1 MKKKLIALVCALAL
15 AVGLVG
21 CSLSTPDSVGTI
33 GNVDISSGLYLLAQF
48 DAYQTAADL
57 ASDEQDASKVS
68 SFLKATIT
76 VDDATGETAVVSDY
90 VAQKTLENL
99 ESYAAIETRFE
110 ELGGQ
115 LTAEEEAQADSYASQ
130 LMEQYGDT
138 YKANGI
144 GLNTVQRFE
153 RILIKSSDL
162 LELVY
167 GVDGETPVSDADLTS
182 HLENNMYELAYYTI
196 PLYNTSTY
204 ASADDDQITQM
215 LALTQAAVDQT
226 NAAAAADSSTLLG
239 YFSGVVTSALP
250 EVYAVLGSTY
260 SSDSTAPS
268 LELIGDSTVDADA
281 EILSMTVECLQKA
294 GLKDFQLSVGHADFF
309 QGLVE
314 AAGISEEDEEELR
327 ELLANK
333 NFFGVEEF
341 AETLNLKAELNE
353 LFHMLGSL
361 NVDLNDLKR
370 AKEAAASY
378 PRILAAIH
386 NLEELHKVLEVYGIQ
401 KYISFELGIISS
413 YQYYT
418 GIIFSG
424 YTFGSGEPIVKGGR
438 YDKLLTYYGKTS
450 SSIGFAIVIDQL
462 MAALSRQKIN
472 ITIETNGELIV
483 YTKANQAKAIL
494 SAKETRA
501 AGTPVETIL
510 KDDTKTNEDYQNYA
524 KRNRIRTVTFM
535 ED

>member
-57 ASDEQDASKVS
+57 ASDDQDATKVS

-99 ESYAAIETRFE
+99 ESYAAIETRFD
-110 ELGGQ
+110 ELGGV
-115 LTAEEEAQADSYASQ
+115 LTLDEETQADSYASQ

-182 HLENNMYELAYYTI
+182 YLENNMYELAYYTI

-204 ASADDDQITQM
+204 ASADEDQTSEM
-215 LALTQAAVDQT
+215 LDLVQDAVDQT
-226 NAAAAADSSTLLG
+226 NAYAASLTGLSDSDFSSALLG
-239 YFSGVVTSALP
+239 YFSSVVTSALP

-260 SSDSTAPS
+260 SSDSNAPS
-268 LELIGDSTVDADA
+268 LELIGDSTVTSAFTAEGAADT
-281 EILSMTVECLQKA
+281 IRGLSIGQ
-294 GLKDFQLSVGHADFF
+294 
-309 QGLVE
+309 
-314 AAGISEEDEEELR
+314 
-327 ELLANK
+327 
-333 NFFGVEEF
+333 
-341 AETLNLKAELNE
+341 
-353 LFHMLGSL
+353 
-361 NVDLNDLKR
+361 
-370 AKEAAASY
+370 AAAVKYNSY
-378 PRILAAIH
+378 A
-386 NLEELHKVLEVYGIQ
+386 
-401 KYISFELGIISS
+401 
-413 YQYYT
+413 
-418 GIIFSG
+418 
-424 YTFGSGEPIVKGGR
+424 
-438 YDKLLTYYGKTS
+438 
-450 SSIGFAIVIDQL
+450 L
-462 MAALSRQKIN
+462 MAALRLDPLSLKALDDLRGQVLNDMKGEELSKALTAYGASLEHNLSSSAMNRMPASKIVN
-472 ITIETNGELIV
+472 SSTN
-483 YTKANQAKAIL
+483 
-494 SAKETRA
+494 
-501 AGTPVETIL
+501 
-510 KDDTKTNEDYQNYA
+510 
-524 KRNRIRTVTFM
+524 
-535 ED
+535 

>member
-33 GNVDISSGLYLLAQF
+33 GEVDIPSGLYLLAQF

-57 ASDEQDASKVS
+57 ASDDQDATKVS

-76 VDDATGETAVVSDY
+76 VDDVTGETAVVSDY

-204 ASADDDQITQM
+204 ASADEDQTSEM
-215 LALTQAAVDQT
+215 LDLVQDAVDQT
-226 NAAAAADSSTLLG
+226 NAYAASLTGLSDSDFSSALLG
-239 YFSGVVTSALP
+239 YFSSVVTSALP

-268 LELIGDSTVDADA
+268 LELIGDSTVTSAFTAEGAADT
-281 EILSMTVECLQKA
+281 IRGLSIGQ
-294 GLKDFQLSVGHADFF
+294 
-309 QGLVE
+309 
-314 AAGISEEDEEELR
+314 
-327 ELLANK
+327 
-333 NFFGVEEF
+333 
-341 AETLNLKAELNE
+341 
-353 LFHMLGSL
+353 
-361 NVDLNDLKR
+361 
-370 AKEAAASY
+370 AAAVKYNSY
-378 PRILAAIH
+378 A
-386 NLEELHKVLEVYGIQ
+386 
-401 KYISFELGIISS
+401 
-413 YQYYT
+413 
-418 GIIFSG
+418 
-424 YTFGSGEPIVKGGR
+424 
-438 YDKLLTYYGKTS
+438 
-450 SSIGFAIVIDQL
+450 L
-462 MAALSRQKIN
+462 MAALRLDPLSLKALDDLRGQVLNDMKGEELSEALTAYGASLEHNLSSSAMNRMPASKIVN
-472 ITIETNGELIV
+472 SSTN
-483 YTKANQAKAIL
+483 
-494 SAKETRA
+494 
-501 AGTPVETIL
+501 
-510 KDDTKTNEDYQNYA
+510 
-524 KRNRIRTVTFM
+524 
-535 ED
+535 

>member
-33 GNVDISSGLYLLAQF
+33 GEVDIPSGLYLLAQF

-57 ASDEQDASKVS
+57 ASDDQDATKVS

-99 ESYAAIETRFE
+99 ESYAAIETRFD
-110 ELGGQ
+110 ELGGV
-115 LTAEEEAQADSYASQ
+115 LTPDEETQADSYASQ

-204 ASADDDQITQM
+204 ASADEDQTSEM
-215 LALTQAAVDQT
+215 LDLVQDAVDQT
-226 NAAAAADSSTLLG
+226 NAYAASLTGLSDSDFSSALLG
-239 YFSGVVTSALP
+239 YFSSVVTSALP

-268 LELIGDSTVDADA
+268 LELIGDSTVTSAFTAEGAADT
-281 EILSMTVECLQKA
+281 IRGLSIGQ
-294 GLKDFQLSVGHADFF
+294 
-309 QGLVE
+309 
-314 AAGISEEDEEELR
+314 
-327 ELLANK
+327 
-333 NFFGVEEF
+333 
-341 AETLNLKAELNE
+341 
-353 LFHMLGSL
+353 
-361 NVDLNDLKR
+361 
-370 AKEAAASY
+370 AAAVKYNSY
-378 PRILAAIH
+378 A
-386 NLEELHKVLEVYGIQ
+386 
-401 KYISFELGIISS
+401 
-413 YQYYT
+413 
-418 GIIFSG
+418 
-424 YTFGSGEPIVKGGR
+424 
-438 YDKLLTYYGKTS
+438 
-450 SSIGFAIVIDQL
+450 L
-462 MAALSRQKIN
+462 MAALRLDPLSLKALDDLRGQVLNDMKGEELSEALTAYGASLEHNLSSSAMNRMPASKIVN
-472 ITIETNGELIV
+472 SSTN
-483 YTKANQAKAIL
+483 
-494 SAKETRA
+494 
-501 AGTPVETIL
+501 
-510 KDDTKTNEDYQNYA
+510 
-524 KRNRIRTVTFM
+524 
-535 ED
+535 

>member
-21 CSLSTPDSVGTI
+21 CSLSPPDSVGTI
-33 GNVDISSGLYLLAQF
+33 GDVDIPSGLYLLAQF

-99 ESYAAIETRFE
+99 ESYAAIETRFD
-110 ELGGQ
+110 ELGGV
-115 LTAEEEAQADSYASQ
+115 LTLDEETQADSYASQ

-204 ASADDDQITQM
+204 ASADEDQTSEM
-215 LALTQAAVDQT
+215 LDLVQDAVDQT
-226 NAAAAADSSTLLG
+226 NAYAASLTGLSDSDFSSALLG
-239 YFSGVVTSALP
+239 YFSSVVTSALP

-260 SSDSTAPS
+260 SSDSNAPS
-268 LELIGDSTVDADA
+268 LELIGDSTVTSAFTAEGAADT
-281 EILSMTVECLQKA
+281 IRGLSIGQ
-294 GLKDFQLSVGHADFF
+294 
-309 QGLVE
+309 
-314 AAGISEEDEEELR
+314 
-327 ELLANK
+327 
-333 NFFGVEEF
+333 
-341 AETLNLKAELNE
+341 
-353 LFHMLGSL
+353 
-361 NVDLNDLKR
+361 
-370 AKEAAASY
+370 AAAVKYNSY
-378 PRILAAIH
+378 A
-386 NLEELHKVLEVYGIQ
+386 
-401 KYISFELGIISS
+401 
-413 YQYYT
+413 
-418 GIIFSG
+418 
-424 YTFGSGEPIVKGGR
+424 
-438 YDKLLTYYGKTS
+438 
-450 SSIGFAIVIDQL
+450 L
-462 MAALSRQKIN
+462 MAALRLDPLSLKALDDLRGQVLNDMKGEELSEALTAYGASLEHNLSSSAMNRMPASKIVN
-472 ITIETNGELIV
+472 SSTN
-483 YTKANQAKAIL
+483 
-494 SAKETRA
+494 
-501 AGTPVETIL
+501 
-510 KDDTKTNEDYQNYA
+510 
-524 KRNRIRTVTFM
+524 
-535 ED
+535 